1 MKMELNNYREV
12 DFDYL
17 DSYNEFFI
25 SYTFDLK
32 KFSISNRELEGI
44 ILK

>member
-1 MKMELNNYREV
+1 MKMELNNCREV
-12 DFDYL
+12 DFECL

-32 KFSISNRELEGI
+32 KFSVFNSELEGI